1 MNYIVIA
8 GSFSR
13 SAVNYNAGVRT
24 PVSNIVMSL
33 MVMIVLVA
41 LTGLFHDLPNCILA
55 SIIINAVI
63 GLIDFGAMYKIWK
76 VDFGDFIAMAGAF
89 LGVVF
94 ISVEMGLLIAVR
106 LKTYITRNPS
116 AIPSSEYI

>member
-63 GLIDFGAMYKIWK
+63 GLIDFSAMYKIWK

-106 LKTYITRNPS
+106 TNIYITRNPS
-116 AIPSSEYI
+116 DIPSSEYI